1 MNEIQI
7 NNATSLR
14 KHHSLRS
21 TFSELSLIF
30 ATRAKFRILK
40 MKIHHLLLI
49 LYLMSTLPFCATAQ
63 TGKFYST
70 DKELSN
76 SLINKVYQDRKGFI
90 WIATEDGLNKF
101 DGNKFTIYKQ
111 HTATTGSLLN
121 NYVKTVFEDSN
132 GRFWVGCLN
141 GVQLYERSTD
151 TFRTIPIYHK
161 GKKINPQIASN
172 ILERKN
178 HEIWLGTYG
187 QGIVT
192 LQGDRFLPQEE
203 LNKQIQSYFIH
214 SIYEDARQNIWIATE
229 DRGLFSYSPDTR
241 RLQHFTAPGQLSSDD
256 VSCFCEDQH
265 NTLFI
270 STLNGG
276 LMRYD
281 ATSQRF
287 IAIPYKEKHDLSIKT
302 LMVDNENNLYIGTE
316 GRGVKQYDRLNQCI
330 VDCDIHSNVFDLTS
344 SKVHSILA
352 DNAGNLWLGIFQK
365 GLLCI
370 PAMQNKFNYYG
381 YKSYLKSSIGSSCVM
396 GICTDRHGT
405 VWIGTD
411 NDGLYAI
418 DDNGKQLAHFK
429 EENGNRRAPGNIMCV
444 FEDSEQKF
452 WVGSYFNGLAQVDKQ
467 TGICTYVSE
476 LSNRGQKANNEKIYC
491 LIEDR
496 NRNIW
501 VSTYGSGI
509 YKMSLSGKIL
519 EQHQSDK
526 LRSENWNLD
535 RLCNDWVN
543 CMIEDSDGLLWI
555 GTCNGLSCFN
565 PATRSFINY
574 FSKNNLLPNVFVHT
588 LLQDQ
593 RGLIWVGTS
602 EGLYR
607 FDKVKAEFKKY
618 TTAQGLPS
626 DVICGIEQDA
636 EGTFWISTHRGIAKL
651 NPTTE
656 TFINYYASDGI
667 QGNEFTRGAACKDGK
682 GKIYFGGTGGVTS
695 FYPKDITEYK
705 KKLKVEITDFMLAN
719 HSIKKGDLSGE
730 HVITDTLVMDASR
743 FTLAYDHNS
752 FSLEFSTMEYS
763 NPERII
769 YQYKMQGLDA
779 DWMST
784 NTGVNRVTY
793 TSLAPGKYI
802 FQVRAKDDD
811 NTSDVRTVE
820 ILITP
825 PWYQSWWAMILWTL
839 LGIAVV
845 YSITMYIL
853 ARIRHKQE
861 ILRREHLEQINEAK
875 LQFFINISHEIR
887 TPMTLII
894 SPLEKL
900 LAEHSDKQATYLM
913 IYRNAQRILR
923 LINQLMDIRKLDKGQ
938 MHLKFRETDIVGFI
952 DDLMQTFEYQAQKK
966 DIRFTFEKQL
976 PGNELSASGQD
987 SLKVWIDLNN
997 FDKVLMNVLSNAFK
1011 YTPKEG
1017 AITVSLAT
1025 GHQETVR
1032 GALKHYFEISV
1043 TDSGIGIDKDKI
1055 EQIFER
1061 FYQINN
1067 DVTQSN
1073 FGTGIGLHLSRSLV
1087 ELHHGIIKAENRPDG
1102 TGTRFIIRLPLGSD
1116 HLKADELENPEELEA
1131 TEGSTET
1138 TSRLSHTTLLPE
1150 EVVEQNSKKPKAKT
1164 RYRVLVVE
1172 DDDEIRR
1179 YICDELSGDFR
1190 LAECTNGREAIDYI
1204 LREKPDLVISD
1215 VMMPEMD
1222 GIALC
1227 RKMKQNLNVS
1237 HIPVVL
1243 LTAKSKAEDR
1253 MEGLEIGADAYI
1265 VKPFNTELL
1274 RTTVSNLI
1282 ANRER
1287 LKNKFSG
1294 EKHVEEQMVKIEM
1307 KSSDEILMQ
1316 KVMKTINEHLADPAL
1331 NVEMLAANVGM
1342 SRVHMH
1348 RKLKELANQSA
1359 RDFIRTIRLKQAATL
1374 LSEKNL
1380 TISEVAYATG
1390 FSNLSHFSNSFH
1402 DFYGVSPSEYK
1413 CSPQGEAPIR
1423 EN

>member
-1 MNEIQI
+1 MK
-7 NNATSLR
+7 
-14 KHHSLRS
+14 KHIFL
-21 TFSELSLIF
+21 LIVSLI
-30 ATRAKFRILK
+30 
-40 MKIHHLLLI
+40 
-49 LYLMSTLPFCATAQ
+49 SSLPLCVNAQ

-76 SLINKVYQDRKGFI
+76 SLINKVYQDKKGFI

-111 HTATTGSLLN
+111 NASIHGSLLN

-132 GRFWVGCLN
+132 GRFWVGCIN
-141 GVQLYERSTD
+141 GVQLYDRASD
-151 TFRTIPIYHK
+151 TFRTLSIYHK
-161 GKKINPQIASN
+161 ERKVYPQIASN
-172 ILERKN
+172 ILERQN
-178 HEIWLGTYG
+178 GEIWIGTYG

-192 LQGDRFLPQEE
+192 LQGDRLLPKDD
-203 LNKQIQSYFIH
+203 LNKKTQSYFIH

-229 DRGLFSYSPDTR
+229 DKGLFCYSPATN
-241 RLQHFTAPGQLSSDD
+241 RLQHFTAPQQLTSED
-256 VSCFCEDQH
+256 VSYFCEDKDH
-265 NTLFI
+265 TLFI

-276 LMRYD
+276 LMKFD
-281 ATSQRF
+281 KTSGRF
-287 IAIPYKEKHDLSIKT
+287 TAIPYKEKNDLSIKT
-302 LMVDNENNLYIGTE
+302 LMVDKENNLFIGTE
-316 GRGVKQYDRLNQCI
+316 GKGVKQYDRDRQYI
-330 VDCDIHSNVFDLTS
+330 VDCDIHSGVFDVTS
-344 SKVHSILA
+344 SKVHSLLE

-396 GICTDRHGT
+396 AICTDAKGT
-405 VWIGTD
+405 AWIGTD

-418 DDNGKQLAHFK
+418 DDAGKQLAHFK
-429 EENGNRRAPGNIMCV
+429 EENGNRQAPGNIMCV
-444 FEDSEQKF
+444 FEDSEHKL
-452 WVGSYFNGLAQVDKQ
+452 WVGSYFSGLAQVDKQ
-467 TGICTYVSE
+467 TGVCSYVSE

-496 NRNIW
+496 NHHIW

-526 LRSENWNLD
+526 LRSENWTLN

-543 CMIEDSDGLLWI
+543 CMIEDNEGLLWI

-574 FSKNNLLPNVFVHT
+574 FSKNNLLPNLFVHT
-588 LLQDQ
+588 LLQDS
-593 RGLIWVGTS
+593 RGMLWIGTS

-607 FDKVKAEFKKY
+607 FDKATSVFKKY

-626 DVICGIEQDA
+626 DVICGIEEDA
-636 EGTFWISTHRGIAKL
+636 QGNFWISTHRGIAKL
-651 NPTTE
+651 KPATE
-656 TFINYYASDGI
+656 TFINYYAADGI
-667 QGNEFTRGAACKDGK
+667 QGNEFTRGAACQTEK

-695 FYPKDITEYK
+695 FYPKEITEHK

-719 HSIKKGDLSGE
+719 HSVKKGDRSGNQ
-730 HVITDTLVMDASR
+730 VITDTLVMDASR

-752 FSLEFSTMEYS
+752 FSLEFSTLEYS

-793 TSLAPGKYI
+793 TSLAPGRYI

-811 NTSDVRTVE
+811 NISDIRTVE

-825 PWYQSWWAMILWTL
+825 PWYQSWWAISIWCL
-839 LGIAVV
+839 LGLAVV
-845 YSITMYIL
+845 YSIAMYIL
-853 ARIRHKQE
+853 SRIRHKQE

-900 LAEHSDKQATYLM
+900 LVEHTEKQATYLM

-966 DIRFTFEKQL
+966 DIRFTFDKQL
-976 PGNELSASGQD
+976 PDGEP
-987 SLKVWIDLNN
+987 LKVWIDLNN

-1011 YTPKEG
+1011 YTPKDG
-1017 AITVSLAT
+1017 AITVSLST
-1025 GHQETVR
+1025 GYQEAVR
-1032 GALKHYFEISV
+1032 GALRNYFEISI
-1043 TDSGIGIDKDKI
+1043 TDTGIGIDKDKI

-1087 ELHHGIIKAENRPDG
+1087 ELHHGTIKAENRQDE

-1116 HLKADELENPEELEA
+1116 HLKADELEKPGERSEA
-1131 TEGSTET
+1131 TPLPS
-1138 TSRLSHTTLLPE
+1138 LPVHTLLPKE
-1150 EVVEQNSKKPKAKT
+1150 ETVTETKKPKSKT
-1164 RYRVLVVE
+1164 RYRILVVE

-1190 LAECTNGREAIDYI
+1190 LAECTNGREALDYI
-1204 LREKPDLVISD
+1204 LREKPNLVISD

-1222 GIALC
+1222 GITLC

-1253 MEGLEIGADAYI
+1253 VEGLETGADAYI

-1274 RTTVSNLI
+1274 RTTVNNLI

-1294 EKHVEEQMVKIEM
+1294 EKQVEEQMVKIEM

-1348 RKLKELANQSA
+1348 RKLKELANQPA

-1380 TISEVAYATG
+1380 TVSEVAYATG

-1413 CSPQGEAPIR
+1413 EQALPTR
-1423 EN
+1423 EDIHKE

>member
-1 MNEIQI
+1 MEKH
-7 NNATSLR
+7 TSL
-14 KHHSLRS
+14 
-21 TFSELSLIF
+21 
-30 ATRAKFRILK
+30 
-40 MKIHHLLLI
+40 LLLF
-49 LYLMSTLPFCATAQ
+49 LVNALSFCVSAQ

-111 HTATTGSLLN
+111 STTAQGSLLN
-121 NYVKTVFEDSN
+121 NYVKTVMEDSR
-132 GRFWVGCLN
+132 GRFWVACLN
-141 GVQLYERSTD
+141 GVQLYDRATD
-151 TFRTIPIYHK
+151 TFRTLSIYHHDR
-161 GKKINPQIASN
+161 KINPQIASN
-172 ILERKN
+172 ILERKDG
-178 HEIWLGTYG
+178 EIWVGTYG
-187 QGIVT
+187 QGIIT
-192 LQGDRFLPQEE
+192 LQGDHLLPREE
-203 LNKQIQSYFIH
+203 LNRRMQSYFIH
-214 SIYEDARQNIWIATE
+214 SIYEDAQQNIWIATE
-229 DRGLFSYSPDTR
+229 DKGLFCYSPAAD
-241 RLQHFTAPGQLSSDD
+241 RLQHFIAPGQLTSED
-256 VSCFCEDQH
+256 VSYFCEDKDQA
-265 NTLFI
+265 LFI

-276 LMRYD
+276 LMKFD
-281 ATSQRF
+281 QHTGCF
-287 IAIPYKEKHDLSIKT
+287 LPLPYKGKNDLSIKT
-302 LMVDNENNLYIGTE
+302 LMVDKENNLFIGTE
-316 GRGVKQYDRLNQCI
+316 GRGVKRYDRNSRSI
-330 VDCDIHSNVFDLTS
+330 VDHDIHSGVFDVTS
-344 SKVHSILA
+344 SKVHSLIQ
-352 DNAGNLWLGIFQK
+352 DRAGNLWLGIFQK

-381 YKSYLKSSIGSSCVM
+381 YKSYLKSNIGSSCVM
-396 GICTDRHGT
+396 AICTDAQGT
-405 VWIGTD
+405 AWIGTD

-418 DDNGKQLAHFK
+418 DHAGKQRAHFK
-429 EENGNRRAPGNIMCV
+429 EENGNRQAPGNIMCI
-444 FEDSEQKF
+444 FEDSEHKL
-452 WVGSYFNGLAQVDKQ
+452 WVGSYFSGLAQVDKR
-467 TGICTYVSE
+467 TGVCTYVDE
-476 LSNRGQKANNEKIYC
+476 LSSRGQKVNNEKIYC

-509 YKMSLSGKIL
+509 YKMSLSGRIL

-526 LRSENWNLD
+526 LRSEDWSLD

-543 CMIEDSDGLLWI
+543 CMTEDGEGLLWI

-565 PATRSFINY
+565 PATGSFINY
-574 FSKNNLLPNVFVHT
+574 FGQNNLLPNAFVHA
-588 LLQDQ
+588 LLQDS
-593 RGLIWVGTS
+593 RGMLWAGTS

-607 FDKVKAEFKKY
+607 FDKVQAEFKKY
-618 TTAQGLPS
+618 TTLQGLPS
-626 DVICGIEQDA
+626 NVICGMEEDA
-636 EGTFWISTHRGIAKL
+636 QGNFWVSTHRGICKM
-651 NPTTE
+651 NPVAE
-656 TFINYYASDGI
+656 TFTNYYASDGI
-667 QGNEFTRGAACKDGK
+667 QGNEFTRGAACQDSRGK
-682 GKIYFGGTGGVTS
+682 MYFGGTGGVTS
-695 FYPKDITEYK
+695 FYPNDITEYK
-705 KKLKVEITDFMLAN
+705 KKLKVTITDFMLAN
-719 HSIKKGDLSGE
+719 HAVKKGDLSGNQ
-730 HVITDTLVMDASR
+730 VITDTLVMDASR
-743 FTLAYDHNS
+743 FTLAHDHNS
-752 FSLEFSTMEYS
+752 FSLEFSTMEYAT
-763 NPERII
+763 PERII

-784 NTGVNRVTY
+784 NAGVNRVTY
-793 TSLAPGKYI
+793 TNLAPGRYI
-802 FQVRAKDDD
+802 FEVRAKDDD
-811 NTSDVRTVE
+811 NFSDIRSVQ

-825 PWYQSWWAMILWTL
+825 PWYQSWWAMCIWTL
-839 LGIAVV
+839 LGLAVL
-845 YSITMYIL
+845 YSIILYIL

-900 LAEHSDKQATYLM
+900 LAEHSDKQPTYLM

-952 DDLMQTFEYQAQKK
+952 DDLMQTFEYQAQKRG
-966 DIRFTFEKQL
+966 ISFAFEKQV
-976 PGNELSASGQD
+976 PDAA

-1011 YTPKEG
+1011 YTPREG
-1017 AITVSLAT
+1017 TITVALTT
-1025 GHQETVR
+1025 GLDETLR
-1032 GALKHYFEISV
+1032 GALRHYFEISV
-1043 TDSGIGIDKDKI
+1043 ADTGIGIDEDKI

-1067 DVTQSN
+1067 DLTQSN

-1087 ELHHGIIKAENRPDG
+1087 ELHHGIIKAENRQNG

-1116 HLKADELENPEELEA
+1116 HLKTDELENPVQPTQAIPLPALPVRE
-1131 TEGSTET
+1131 
-1138 TSRLSHTTLLPE
+1138 LLPE
-1150 EVVEQNSKKPKAKT
+1150 EEETEKDPKKPKART

-1172 DDDEIRR
+1172 DDDEIRH
-1179 YICDELSGDFR
+1179 YICNELSHDFR
-1190 LAECTNGREAIDYI
+1190 LGECINGREAMDYI

-1222 GIALC
+1222 GMTLC

-1253 MEGLEIGADAYI
+1253 VEGLETGADAYL

-1274 RTTVSNLI
+1274 RTTVTNLI
-1282 ANRER
+1282 GNRER
-1287 LKNKFSG
+1287 LKNKFAG
-1294 EKHVEEQMVKIEM
+1294 EKRVDEQLTKIEM
-1307 KSSDEILMQ
+1307 KSNDEILMA
-1316 KVMKTINEHLADPAL
+1316 KVIKVINEHLSNPAL

-1348 RKLKELANQSA
+1348 RKLKELANQPA

-1380 TISEVAYATG
+1380 TVSEVAYATG
-1390 FSNLSHFSNSFH
+1390 FSNLSHFSNSFR
-1402 DFYGVSPSEYK
+1402 DFYGVSPTEYK
-1413 CSPQGEAPIR
+1413 GSVDASNKKDSSE
-1423 EN
+1423 E

>member
-1 MNEIQI
+1 MQ
-7 NNATSLR
+7 
-14 KHHSLRS
+14 
-21 TFSELSLIF
+21 
-30 ATRAKFRILK
+30 FRK
-40 MKIHHLLLI
+40 MKRHYFLLV
-49 LYLMSTLPFCATAQ
+49 LYLISALPFCVTAQ

-76 SLINKVYQDRKGFI
+76 SLINKVYQDSKGFI

-111 HTATTGSLLN
+111 NVATKGSLLN

-141 GVQLYERSTD
+141 GVQLYDRSTD
-151 TFRTIPIYHK
+151 TFRTLSIYRNQR
-161 GKKINPQIASN
+161 KINPQIASN
-172 ILERKN
+172 IVERKN
-178 HEIWLGTYG
+178 KEIWIGTYG

-192 LQGDRFLPQEE
+192 LQGDRLLPREE
-203 LNKQIQSYFIH
+203 LNKRTQSYFTH
-214 SIYEDARQNIWIATE
+214 SIYEDAQQNIWIATE
-229 DRGLFSYSPDTR
+229 DKGLFCYSPATD
-241 RLQHFTAPGQLSSDD
+241 RLQHFTAPGQLSSED
-256 VSCFCEDQH
+256 VSYFCEDKDG
-265 NTLFI
+265 TLFI

-276 LMRYD
+276 LMKFDRP
-281 ATSQRF
+281 SGRF
-287 IAIPYKEKHDLSIKT
+287 IPISYKGKNDLSIKT
-302 LMVDNENNLYIGTE
+302 LMVDSENNLFIGTE
-316 GRGVKQYDRLNQCI
+316 GRGVKQYERNSQCI
-330 VDCDIHSNVFDLTS
+330 VDCDIHSGVFDITS
-344 SKVHSILA
+344 SKVHSMLE

-396 GICTDRHGT
+396 SICADSRGT

-418 DDNGKQLAHFK
+418 DNAGKQLAHFK
-429 EENGNRRAPGNIMCV
+429 EENGDRRAPGNIMCV
-444 FEDSEQKF
+444 FEDSEHKL
-452 WVGSYFNGLAQVDKQ
+452 WVGSYFSGLAQVDKQ

-526 LRSENWNLD
+526 LRNENWNLD

-543 CMIEDSDGLLWI
+543 CMIEDNEGLLWI

-588 LLQDQ
+588 LLQDS
-593 RGLIWVGTS
+593 RGLLWVGTS

-607 FDKVKAEFKKY
+607 FDKAKANFKKY

-626 DVICGIEQDA
+626 DVICSIEEDA
-636 EGTFWISTHRGIAKL
+636 QGAFWISTHRGIAKL
-651 NPTTE
+651 TPATE

-667 QGNEFTRGAACKDGK
+667 QGNEFTRGAACQDRE
-682 GKIYFGGTGGVTS
+682 GKIWFGGTGGVTS
-695 FYPKDITEYK
+695 FYPKDITEHK
-705 KKLKVEITDFMLAN
+705 KRLKIEITDFMLAN
-719 HSIKKGDLSGE
+719 HSIKKGDKSGD

-763 NPERII
+763 NPERTI

-779 DWMST
+779 DWMNT

-793 TSLAPGKYI
+793 TSLAPGKYT

-811 NTSDVRTVE
+811 NFSDIRTVE
-820 ILITP
+820 IVITP
-825 PWYQSWWAMILWTL
+825 PWYQSWWAISIWTL
-839 LGIAVV
+839 LGLAVI

-853 ARIRHKQE
+853 SRIRHKQE

-900 LAEHSDKQATYLM
+900 IAEHSDKQPTYLM

-966 DIRFTFEKQL
+966 DIRFTFKKQL
-976 PGNELSASGQD
+976 PIED

-1017 AITVSLAT
+1017 AITVSLTT

-1043 TDSGIGIDKDKI
+1043 TDTGIGIDKDKI

-1087 ELHHGIIKAENRPDG
+1087 ELHHGTINAENRPDG
-1102 TGTRFIIRLPLGSD
+1102 TGTRFTIRLPLGSD
-1116 HLKADELENPEELEA
+1116 HLKADELENPEEQGNPEELSEA
-1131 TEGSTET
+1131 T
-1138 TSRLSHTTLLPE
+1138 SRPSRPTRQLLPE
-1150 EVVEQNSKKPKAKT
+1150 EMAEQEAKKPKAKT

-1179 YICDELSGDFR
+1179 YICDELSRDFR
-1190 LAECTNGREAIDYI
+1190 LAECTNGREALEYI
-1204 LREKPDLVISD
+1204 LKEKPHLVISD

-1222 GIALC
+1222 GMTLC
-1227 RKMKQNLNVS
+1227 RKMKLNLNVS
-1237 HIPVVL
+1237 HIPIVL

-1253 MEGLEIGADAYI
+1253 VEGLETGADAYI

-1274 RTTVSNLI
+1274 RTTVNNLI

-1294 EKHVEEQMVKIEM
+1294 EKQVEEQMVKIEM

-1374 LSEKNL
+1374 LREKNL
-1380 TISEVAYATG
+1380 TVSEVAYATG

-1402 DFYGVSPSEYK
+1402 DFYGISPSEYK
-1413 CSPQGEAPIR
+1413 CFPHGEAPIR

>member
-1 MNEIQI
+1 
-7 NNATSLR
+7 
-14 KHHSLRS
+14 
-21 TFSELSLIF
+21 
-30 ATRAKFRILK
+30 
-40 MKIHHLLLI
+40 MKKHHLLLI
-49 LYLMSTLPFCATAQ
+49 LYLISALPFYATAQ

-76 SLINKVYQDRKGFI
+76 SLINKVYQDKKRFI

-111 HTATTGSLLN
+111 NAAINGSLLN
-121 NYVKTVFEDSN
+121 NYVKTVFEDSS

-141 GVQLYERSTD
+141 GVQLYDRATD
-151 TFRTIPIYHK
+151 TFRTLPIYHNEQ
-161 GKKINPQIASN
+161 KIYPQIASN

-178 HEIWLGTYG
+178 QEIWIGTYG

-192 LQGDRFLPQEE
+192 LQADRLLPSED
-203 LNKQIQSYFIH
+203 LNRRIQSYFIQ
-214 SIYEDARQNIWIATE
+214 SIYEDAQQNIWIATE
-229 DRGLFSYSPDTR
+229 DKGLFCYSPATDH
-241 RLQHFTAPGQLSSDD
+241 LQHFTAPHQLSSED
-256 VSCFCEDQH
+256 VSYFCEDR
-265 NTLFI
+265 NGTLFV

-276 LMRYD
+276 LMKFD
-281 ATSQRF
+281 KNSGHFTP
-287 IAIPYKEKHDLSIKT
+287 IPYKAKNDLSIKT
-302 LMVDNENNLYIGTE
+302 LMVDKENNLFIGTE
-316 GRGVKQYDRLNQCI
+316 GRGVKQYDPTHQSI
-330 VDCDIHSNVFDLTS
+330 VDCDIHSSVFDVTS
-344 SKVHSILA
+344 SKVHSMLE

-396 GICTDRHGT
+396 AICTDAQGT
-405 VWIGTD
+405 AWIGTD

-418 DDNGKQLAHFK
+418 DDQGKQLAHFK
-429 EENGNRRAPGNIMCV
+429 EEGGNRQTPGNIMCV
-444 FEDSEQKF
+444 FEDSEHKL
-452 WVGSYFNGLAQVDKQ
+452 WVGSYFSGLAQVNKQ
-467 TGICTYVSE
+467 TGVCTYVSE

-496 NRNIW
+496 NHNIW

-509 YKMSLSGKIL
+509 YKMSLSGRIL

-526 LRSENWNLD
+526 LRSENWTLD

-543 CMIEDSDGLLWI
+543 CMIEDRQGLLWI
-555 GTCNGLSCFN
+555 GTCNGLSCYN
-565 PATRSFINY
+565 PSTRSFINY
-574 FSKNNLLPNVFVHT
+574 FEKNNLLPNVFIHT
-588 LLQDQ
+588 LLEDH
-593 RGLIWVGTS
+593 RGTLWIGTS

-607 FDKVKAEFKKY
+607 FDKATSAFKKY

-626 DVICGIEQDA
+626 DVICGIEEDA
-636 EGTFWISTHRGIAKL
+636 QGIFWISTHRGIAKL
-651 NPTTE
+651 NPPTE

-667 QGNEFTRGAACKDGK
+667 QGNEFTRGAACQDRN

-695 FYPKDITEYK
+695 FYPKDITEHK

-719 HSIKKGDLSGE
+719 HSIKKGDLSGNQ
-730 HVITDTLVMDASR
+730 VITDTLVMDASS
-743 FTLAYDHNS
+743 FTLVYDHNS

-769 YQYKMQGLDA
+769 YQYKMQGLDT

-793 TSLAPGKYI
+793 TSLAPGRYI
-802 FQVRAKDDD
+802 FLVRAKDDD
-811 NTSDVRTVE
+811 NVSDIRSVE

-825 PWYQSWWAMILWTL
+825 PWYQSWWAISIWCL
-839 LGIAVV
+839 LGLAVV
-845 YSITMYIL
+845 YSIAMYIL
-853 ARIRHKQE
+853 SRIRHKQE

-900 LAEHSDKQATYLM
+900 LAEHTDKQATYLM

-952 DDLMQTFEYQAQKK
+952 EDLMQTFEYQAQKK

-976 PGNELSASGQD
+976 LAGEP
-987 SLKVWIDLNN
+987 LKVWIDLNN

-1032 GALKHYFEISV
+1032 GALRNYFEISV
-1043 TDSGIGIDKDKI
+1043 TDTGIGIDKSKI

-1087 ELHHGIIKAENRPDG
+1087 ELHHGIIKAENQPNEK
-1102 TGTRFIIRLPLGSD
+1102 GTRFIIRLPLGSN
-1116 HLKADELENPEELEA
+1116 HLKADELENPEEPPRTTPLPSFPTHQLLSEED
-1131 TEGSTET
+1131 TEQGT
-1138 TSRLSHTTLLPE
+1138 
-1150 EVVEQNSKKPKAKT
+1150 KKPKART

-1172 DDDEIRR
+1172 DEDEIRH
-1179 YICDELSGDFR
+1179 YICDELNHDFR
-1190 LAECTNGREAIDYI
+1190 LAECANGREALDYI

-1222 GIALC
+1222 GITLC

-1253 MEGLEIGADAYI
+1253 VEGLETGADAYI

-1274 RTTVSNLI
+1274 RTTVNNLI
-1282 ANRER
+1282 SNRER
-1287 LKNKFSG
+1287 LKNKFAG
-1294 EKHVEEQMVKIEM
+1294 EKQVDEQIVKIKI
-1307 KSSDEILMQ
+1307 KSNDEILMQ
-1316 KVMKTINEHLADPAL
+1316 KVMKVINEHLADPAL

-1380 TISEVAYATG
+1380 TVSEVAYATG
-1390 FSNLSHFSNSFH
+1390 FSNLSHFSNSFR
-1402 DFYGVSPSEYK
+1402 DFYGVSPTEYK
-1413 CSPQGEAPIR
+1413 EQQM
-1423 EN
+1423 